1 MISIPTRPCSGVD
14 ARRTSGPEEKAIE
27 TRVKV
32 VLVASAVL
40 LPEIDWN
47 WWKLLIL
54 AVLVFGSFLLVVPA
68 GRRDF
73 LRYVRKMVST
83 E

>member
-1 MISIPTRPCSGVD
+1 MGGGHDTDSIHLFITTLLLAFV
-14 ARRTSGPEEKAIE
+14 
-27 TRVKV
+27 V
-32 VLVASAVL
+32 VLVVMAVF

-47 WWKLLIL
+47 WWKLLIF
-54 AVLVFGSFLLVVPA
+54 AVFMFGAFMGVVPA

-73 LRYVRKMVST
+73 VRYVRKMVAT

>member
-1 MISIPTRPCSGVD
+1 LFKALVNPS
-14 ARRTSGPEEKAIE
+14 EEVVTQVRYIFSSTTLLLAF
-27 TRVKV
+27 VV
-32 VLVASAVL
+32 VLVVLAVL

-73 LRYVRKMVST
+73 LRYVRKMVAT